1 MPQGVGIM
9 KTSRFSFFQTSADY
23 QGTLRE
29 AMIAY
34 EKEFPTRQALQAT
47 YRCASPGD
55 ENGNRWIEVEIVWA
69 EIG

>member
-1 MPQGVGIM
+1 M
-9 KTSRFSFFQTSADY
+9 KTSRYSFFQTSADY
-23 QGTLRE
+23 NGTLRE

-47 YRCASPGD
+47 YLNASPGD
-55 ENGNRWIEVEIVWA
+55 ENGNRYIEVEIVWA